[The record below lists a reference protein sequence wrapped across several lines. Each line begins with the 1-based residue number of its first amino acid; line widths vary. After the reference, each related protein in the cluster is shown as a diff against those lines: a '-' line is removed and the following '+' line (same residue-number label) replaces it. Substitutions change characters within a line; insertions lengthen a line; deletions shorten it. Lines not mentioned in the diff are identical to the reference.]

1 MKLTFK
7 GGKTSSC
14 LSLDTDKK
22 TYIKFNGV
30 GSNSIALETQKAL
43 NDLEL
48 TLIKNGYVEV
58 K

>member
-7 GGKTSSC
+7 GGKTNSC

-22 TYIKFNGV
+22 TYVKFNGM

-48 TLIKNGYVEV
+48 TLIKNGYVEE